1 MSNDDGFHMVKI
13 CFDSLKFTKIIQS
26 SLFFTIKLISRLIQS
41 YHSHHLIIS
50 KLLPGYI
57 MGVLYLRLPGAAGIL
72 FYFPDLSRE

>member
-13 CFDSLKFTKIIQS
+13 YFDSLKFTKIIQS

-57 MGVLYLRLPGAAGIL
+57 MGVLYLRLPGQ
-72 FYFPDLSRE
+72 REFCFISPI